1 MDRESIWTG
10 RAYGQGEHTFAQ
22 KKRGGFV
29 KLPGPTFLNCSL
41 SPPNYP
47 SLSTIGKREKKN

>member
-1 MDRESIWTG
+1 VASEG
-10 RAYGQGEHTFAQ
+10 AYGQGEHTFAQ

-29 KLPGPTFLNCSL
+29 KLPGPTCLDCSL

-47 SLSTIGKREKKN
+47 SLSTPGKRKKEIKT